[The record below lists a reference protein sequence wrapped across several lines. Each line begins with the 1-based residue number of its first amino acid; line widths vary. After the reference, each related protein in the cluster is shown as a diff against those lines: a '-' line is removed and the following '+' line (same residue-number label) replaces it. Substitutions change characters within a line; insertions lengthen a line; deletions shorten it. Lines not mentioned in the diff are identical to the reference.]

1 MDAWLKKHRQALHY
15 IFWCIMT
22 TAVSWLTY
30 SLYIGLLQFIPTL
43 TTEVAVLIANA
54 LSWVSA
60 VTFSFVANKMLVFQ
74 SKSWKPQVVLPQII
88 KFFSTRAIIGL
99 LEIVLVPILV
109 SIGLNQTVWGVE
121 GLLAKM
127 IVTPI
132 VILLN
137 YICSKFFVFAQ
148 KKNSKNAE

>member
-1 MDAWLKKHRQALHY
+1 MKAWFFKHRQALHY

-30 SLYIGLLQFIPTL
+30 SLYIFILNLLPALSVEII
-43 TTEVAVLIANA
+43 VLIANA

-60 VTFSFVANKMLVFQ
+60 VTFSFAANKLLVFQ
-74 SKSWKPQVVLPQII
+74 SKSWKWHVVLPQVL
-88 KFFSTRAIIGL
+88 KFFSTRAVIGL

-109 SIGLNQTVWGVE
+109 SVGLNQTLFGVE
-121 GLLAKM
+121 GMLAKA
-127 IVTPI
+127 IVTPV

-137 YICSKFFVFAQ
+137 YMCSKFFVFAK
-148 KKNSKNAE
+148 KKND